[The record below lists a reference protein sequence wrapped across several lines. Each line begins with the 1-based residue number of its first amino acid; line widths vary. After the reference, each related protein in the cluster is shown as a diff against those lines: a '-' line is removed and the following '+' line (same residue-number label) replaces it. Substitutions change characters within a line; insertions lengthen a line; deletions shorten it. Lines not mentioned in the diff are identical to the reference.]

1 MKKPTLEQMKA
12 WRDKATERLSVLA
25 RNNAIEE
32 PIESGEEC
40 YQLGDDCCKP
50 DGYGQFCWV
59 TEDQF
64 DSVLPPGIEHD
75 RYVAMTNTFDFD
87 GEAKEWADN
96 WNDPEYWD
104 DAADEA
110 LGDGQA
116 DGAYWTTRDEDPA
129 DANSCIS
136 SN

>member
-1 MKKPTLEQMKA
+1 MEKPTLEQMEA
-12 WRDKATERLSVLA
+12 WRDQATERLSVLA

-32 PIESGEEC
+32 PIEIGEEC

-50 DGYGQFCWV
+50 DGYGQFRWV

-87 GEAKEWADN
+87 DEAKEWADN
-96 WNDPEYWD
+96 WNDPEYCVFCQIKV
-104 DAADEA
+104 DAFS
-110 LGDGQA
+110 
-116 DGAYWTTRDEDPA
+116 T
-129 DANSCIS
+129 
-136 SN
+136 